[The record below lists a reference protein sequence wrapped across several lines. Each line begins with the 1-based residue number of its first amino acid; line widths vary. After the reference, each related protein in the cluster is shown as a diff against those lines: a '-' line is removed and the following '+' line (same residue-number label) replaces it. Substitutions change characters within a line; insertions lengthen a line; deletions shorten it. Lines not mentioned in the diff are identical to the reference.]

1 MYITGK
7 PMPGLANDAK
17 EIINLYQSL
26 GENAENFLP
35 VAIVEKLTNFVKLC
49 YEKPD
54 DPAKQFA
61 EIDRALLEL
70 KELIPGYTDVSL
82 MLYPHENSKAFIY
95 QDKKLEFVKKLTY
108 LIDHEAI
115 DEEKKKQS
123 LNILGSH
130 DFSVGTPPVTQKQLD
145 YTYKLILGEHAEE
158 LKKFR
163 DVIGVNGDEEEAQW
177 NYFLNVL
184 DQMVLQSS
192 HYTVPGERKDFLNQT
207 ELTINFKGLNGFI
220 RTVVSGSADSAI
232 KLISEEVFSKHN
244 VKVIEYTTE
253 EELYDKVAEDY
264 STVFLVKVKSMR
276 KNIFNKR
283 HWFPYLTRIV
293 IIDDSVESVST
304 NTSLVFAFH
313 NGIINTLNKVHTKK
327 LGALA
332 NSQLNLRLIL
342 DKINTKSLE
351 RFKELAL
358 NKIKDYDNE
367 LTELKKDQ
375 LEKTNDPD
383 RDIVLFKFDDFSK
396 QIIKD
401 KYALTKLADYID
413 LILSTK
419 DPKKLKVQNIDL
431 IHEFEERTRQYFYS
445 DIKEIH
451 IATINEGGGRNQ
463 IKTYGEWL
471 LQRPLKEVSPKIIE
485 QCRVILD
492 IIPTNYD
499 RTIHNH
505 FHKNF
510 GINLF
515 LEKYKEF
522 VTKSENTADNT
533 GRFHNFLID
542 LGIKER
548 YDRKSPEEQA
558 IIKSFI
564 SDLANLDKTS
574 ISDDVQ
580 MIIRDI
586 MFHSDTSLRPYI
598 LYDKDLS
605 WEYQDLFPDDRFD
618 LNPFDLEIGND
629 DEGRIDFAR
638 LLAKLQRMKSTF
650 QLFDDSGNLWDRFCE
665 NLTIVINDPS
675 NPSGFTNFNDESLL
689 DFLKFISLNKITIFL
704 DEAYNDGVKTYDAE
718 EPKWRTISRY
728 VVNNLGSYA
737 NINLVTSL
745 STTKNLGG
753 TGIRLGSIIATS
765 GKKEVIEY
773 ARKQNPPEKC
783 NTNSVFMLVNIIEA
797 AHLAKKIKDSI
808 EARLAKNASIYSFK
822 KRIEESIKDELAKY
836 QENIKAKKA
845 PGKEITR
852 YSPFEGSPLHIY
864 LLEQLLALDKLEVL
878 DLPDDFK
885 YKGKPFFKYYQ
896 EQLVKE
902 LNGFRLNKIFR
913 DESSKRLNLAKEI
926 ATKVIEENNYK
937 EYAKVVESD
946 GSFLFNLQLKKFAS
960 FQGLEKFTKKLA
972 EQRGIAIIPYKIG
985 FMRFSLGDYLD
996 GSDKSYVEFGN
1007 EFRNA
1012 LEIFFNYWVTYYN
1025 KRTSPDYKGKTTEEI
1040 LKEVFSYT
1048 GDKDFVSK
1056 VLADFHLTKNIS
1068 KKKLDSLKISKLDTL
1083 YLSFPEKS
1091 GVSINAISESKNA
1104 VFEFYE
1110 NIGQCTTI
1118 QDFIKSKAFTKIYE
1132 NLMPQIYKKIPQI
1145 SHLSFDTIL
1154 ARYGKS
1160 SILKFIENKLDYQ
1173 PNSYSLDGV
1182 DELTTMKEILI
1193 ELEDI
1198 LFSDSKFKIMAL
1210 NASKDIAA
1218 DQQKLEGANMIL
1230 KKHIRELMIH
1240 FNLPFEN
1247 MGIEPS
1253 IKELVNTGIE
1263 QFEDISGISA
1273 KQFGLKSYLEA
1284 FVRNIRLSEKFK
1296 NLSLSERNIGLIL
1309 NLFTERILSEQVEL
1323 NNSILYIYLL
1333 KRKNHF
1339 ENLIF
1344 NRLSL
1349 YEQELS
1355 GLDDD
1360 EVKLFI
1366 DNFISKILSED
1377 LKAILNEVIAQKD
1390 VKIMQKELHKE
1401 SRAVSMM
1408 LIDIINNT
1416 RATEYYSRYTHAL
1429 LRFVE
1434 TVYKA
1439 QNSGINEMIQHG
1451 VTVYKDFE
1459 MKSDALETY
1468 NNGSLKWIRDVMTK
1482 CGVISSEQPVQ
1493 IHTRKATDAK
1503 KREYA
1508 FHKVDL
1514 TEEEMQLREE
1524 NKRAAKAKRSVS
1536 PNEYIKNLAT
1546 KPQASFFGNRI
1557 SKFVEH
1563 IDIQDY
1569 RCKIVDKGL
1578 FKELVIF
1585 QKTFM
1590 KYLSDNY
1597 RLLGPDITSLEE
1609 IQNFVPDVVHIIGA
1623 PTKVLSFPKVG
1634 YFDLDGPNGKIKTL
1648 IGPLDNKADYFG
1660 NVKKPRL
1667 TLINEK
1673 VKEMGGMPIHG
1684 SLFAIEED
1692 DGGIFVVHVD
1702 GDSGVG
1708 KSEMLAA
1715 MMLKWLKKD
1724 LTHIRS
1730 IKLIAGDMFHI
1741 FPDKEGNIYGIGT
1754 EVGDFS
1760 RVTDFDPEYIKYYN
1774 SLFQSSSD
1782 SNVTDLNSRSTISG
1796 LCDINMPFKIDIILS
1811 ASNYA
1816 KEEAGITRYDNPE
1829 NFLFYRDSHGERK
1842 EKATSG
1848 DNPNFQRTLLRYPAK
1863 PNIVKVLDEHGNY
1876 IDNILD
1882 WELVPSTGQFFLC
1895 SSYKMMDK
1903 IDIEDIVRRIFKGE
1917 TFVKNDIEYVVDE
1930 IKFDIIKNRFDVF
1943 AKDLEEND
1951 IQFHLDRAFFNSVF
1965 NALASTPGG
1974 QPFISEYGERESR
1987 KNLLKILR
1995 GQYGEGK
2002 GKRIAFGVL
2011 STDLGKPGREISGPQ
2026 KAAEELK
2033 KLMQVVRIENPYLNT
2048 NKQNV
2053 RQLIQKVYG
2062 HIFKGYRISPEIDRY
2077 NFRLWQLEQM
2087 RKAEFVRID
2096 DVKTKVDLSNLKG
2109 FHPVDKNH
2117 EFSPLLV
2124 NPNLNIEMNN
2134 YYESWDQLMNLPNIP
2149 EFAEEFY
2156 QDCKHLYI
2164 ADGYNEET
2172 IINNMI
2178 VQLLLISGYIMVED
2192 LNRGHITEKVNREVI
2207 AAAKSAVIKYY
2218 KEQTMDDNKKEDKT
2232 PKKSDN
2238 KKK

>member
-1 MYITGK
+1 
-7 PMPGLANDAK
+7 MPGLAKDAK
-17 EIINLYQSL
+17 EIIDLYQSL

-35 VAIVEKLTNFVKLC
+35 ISIVEKLTNFVKLC

-82 MLYPHENSKAFIY
+82 MLYPHEDSKAFLY
-95 QDKKLEFVKKLTY
+95 QNKKLDFVKKLTY

-115 DEEKKKQS
+115 DKDTKRQS

-145 YTYKLILGEHAEE
+145 YTYKLLLGEQAAE

-177 NYFLNVL
+177 NYFMNVL
-184 DQMVLQSS
+184 DQMVIQSS

-232 KLISEEVFSKHN
+232 KLIAEEVFSKHN
-244 VKVIEYTTE
+244 VEVIDFKSE
-253 EELYDKVAEDY
+253 EELYDKVADNY
-264 STVFLVKVKSMR
+264 SSIFLVKVKSMR

-293 IIDDSVESVST
+293 IIDDSAESVST
-304 NTSLVFAFH
+304 NTSLIFAFH
-313 NGIINTLNKVHTKK
+313 NGTINTLNKVHTKK

-342 DKINTKSLE
+342 DKINAKSLE
-351 RFKELAL
+351 RFKKLAL
-358 NKIKDYDNE
+358 DKIKDYDSE
-367 LTELKKDQ
+367 LVELKKDQ
-375 LEKTNDPD
+375 LEKINDAD

-401 KYALTKLADYID
+401 KYALTKLSDYID

-419 DPKKLKVQNIDL
+419 NPRKLKEQNIDL
-431 IHEFEERTRQYFYS
+431 IHEFEERTRKYFYS
-445 DIKEIH
+445 GIKDIH

-471 LQRPLKEVSPKIIE
+471 LQRPLKEVDPKIIE

-515 LEKYKEF
+515 LEKYKEYI
-522 VTKSENTADNT
+522 TKSENTADNT

-542 LGIKER
+542 LGIKDR
-548 YDRKSPEEQA
+548 YDKKSSEDQS

-586 MFHSDTSLRPYI
+586 MFHTDTTLRPYI

-605 WEYQDLFPDDRFD
+605 WEYQDLFPEDRFD

-629 DEGRIDFAR
+629 DEGRIGFAR
-638 LLAKLQRMKSTF
+638 LTSKLQRMKSTF

-675 NPSGFTNFNDESLL
+675 NPSGYTNFNDDALL
-689 DFLKFISLNKITIFL
+689 DFLKFLSLNKITLFL
-704 DEAYNDGVKTYDAE
+704 DEAYNDGVKTYEAD

-728 VVNNLGSYA
+728 VVNNMSSYA

-753 TGIRLGSIIATS
+753 TGIRLGSIIATP

-773 ARKQNPPEKC
+773 ARSQNPPEKC

-797 AHLAKKIKDSI
+797 AHLAKKIKDSV

-822 KRIEESIKDELAKY
+822 KRIEENIKNELAKY
-836 QENIKAKKA
+836 QENIKAKKD
-845 PGKEITR
+845 PGKKITR

-885 YKGKPFFKYYQ
+885 YKSKPFFKYYQ
-896 EQLVKE
+896 SQLVKE
-902 LNGFRLNKIFR
+902 LNRFRLNKIFR
-913 DESSKRLNLAKEI
+913 DESSKRLVMAKKI
-926 ATKVIEENNYK
+926 AQEVIEENDYQQ
-937 EYAKVVESD
+937 YAKVVESD
-946 GSFLFNLQLKKFAS
+946 GSFLFNLQLEQFAS

-972 EQRGIAIIPYKIG
+972 EQRGIAIIPYEIG
-985 FMRFSLGDYLD
+985 FMRFSLGDYIE
-996 GSDKSYVEFGN
+996 GSKKSYAEFCN

-1012 LEIFFNYWVTYYN
+1012 LEIFFKYWVTYYS
-1025 KRTSPDYKGKTTEEI
+1025 KRKSPEYKGKTTEEI
-1040 LKEVFSYT
+1040 LEEVFNYKS
-1048 GDKDFVSK
+1048 DKDFVDQ
-1056 VLADFHLTKNIS
+1056 VLADFYLIKGITKR
-1068 KKKLDSLKISKLDTL
+1068 KLNSLKISKLDTL

-1091 GVSINAISESKNA
+1091 GVSINSISESKNA

-1132 NLMPQIYKKIPQI
+1132 NLLPQIYKKIPQI

-1154 ARYGKS
+1154 ARYGKA

-1173 PNSYSLDGV
+1173 PNSYTLDGV

-1193 ELEDI
+1193 ELESI
-1198 LFSDSKFKIMAL
+1198 LFSDSKFKILAL
-1210 NASKDIAA
+1210 NASKNVAA

-1253 IKELVNTGIE
+1253 IKELVDTGIE
-1263 QFEDISGISA
+1263 QFEEISGISVSE
-1273 KQFGLKSYLEA
+1273 FELKSYIEA
-1284 FVRNIRLSEKFK
+1284 FVRDIRLSKRFDG
-1296 NLSLSERNIGLIL
+1296 LSLSERNIGLIL
-1309 NLFTERILSEQVEL
+1309 NLFSENVLSNDIGL
-1323 NNSILYIYLL
+1323 NNRILYIYLL
-1333 KRKNHF
+1333 KRNKQF
-1339 ENLIF
+1339 ESLIF

-1349 YEQELS
+1349 YQEHLN

-1360 EVKLFI
+1360 EIKLFI
-1366 DNFISKILSED
+1366 EDFISKVVKED
-1377 LKAILNEVIAQKD
+1377 LQTILNEIVAQKA
-1390 VKIMQKELHKE
+1390 VKISLKELHAE
-1401 SRAVSMM
+1401 SRAISMM
-1408 LIDIINNT
+1408 LIDIINST
-1416 RATEYYSRYTHAL
+1416 RATEYYNRYTHTL
-1429 LRFVE
+1429 LRFIE
-1434 TVYKA
+1434 TLYKA

-1451 VTVYKDFE
+1451 ITVYKDFE
-1459 MKSDALETY
+1459 MKSDTLETY
-1468 NNGSLKWIRDVMTK
+1468 NNGTLQWIRDVMVK

-1514 TEEEMQLREE
+1514 TDEEIEQRESLKKATKN
-1524 NKRAAKAKRSVS
+1524 NKNAT
-1536 PNEYIKNLAT
+1536 PNEYIKTLAT
-1546 KPQASFFGNRI
+1546 KPQASFFGRRM

-1563 IDIQDY
+1563 IDAQDY

-1578 FKELVIF
+1578 FKELVVF

-1597 RLLGPDITSLEE
+1597 RLLGPDVTSLEE
-1609 IQNFVPDVVHIIGA
+1609 IQNFVPDVIQFLGA
-1623 PTKVLSFPKVG
+1623 PTKVVSFPKVG

-1648 IGPLDNKADYFG
+1648 VTPLDSKADYFG

-1667 TLINEK
+1667 TMINEK
-1673 VKEMGGMPIHG
+1673 VKEMGGIPIHG

-1760 RVTDFDPEYIKYYN
+1760 RVTDFDPDYIKYYN

-1782 SNVTDLNSRSTISG
+1782 SNIIDLNSRSTISG

-1811 ASNYA
+1811 ASNFA
-1816 KEEAGITRYDNPE
+1816 REEAGITRFDNPE

-1863 PNIVKVLDEHGNY
+1863 ANIVSVLEEHGNY
-1876 IDNILD
+1876 IDDILD
-1882 WELVPSTGQFFLC
+1882 WEFVQSTGQFFLC
-1895 SSYKMMDK
+1895 SSYKMIDK
-1903 IDIEDIVRRIFKGE
+1903 IDIENIVRRIFKGE
-1917 TFVKNDIEYVVDE
+1917 NFNKNDIEYLVDD
-1930 IKFDIIKNRFDVF
+1930 IKFDIIKNRFDVI
-1943 AKDLEEND
+1943 ATDSQENT
-1951 IQFHLDRAFFNSVF
+1951 IQFDLDRAFFNSIY

-1987 KNLLKILR
+1987 KHLLNILR
-1995 GQYGEGK
+1995 GKYGEGK
-2002 GKRIAFGVL
+2002 GKRVVFGVL

-2033 KLMQVVRIENPYLNT
+2033 KLMQVVRIENPYINN
-2048 NKQNV
+2048 NKQQV
-2053 RQLIQKVYG
+2053 RSLVQEVYG

-2087 RKAEFVRID
+2087 RKAEFVRVD
-2096 DVKTKVDLSNLKG
+2096 DVKTLVDLSNLKG
-2109 FHPVDKNH
+2109 FNPVNKSH

-2124 NPNLNIEMNN
+2124 TPNMNIEMNN

-2149 EFAEEFY
+2149 EFADEFY
-2156 QDCKHLYI
+2156 QDCHSLYI
-2164 ADGYNEET
+2164 ANGYNEET

-2178 VQLLLISGYIMVED
+2178 LQLLLISGYIMIED
-2192 LNRGHITEKVNREVI
+2192 LNRAHISEKVNREVI
-2207 AAAKSAVIKYY
+2207 AAAKSAVMRYY
-2218 KEQTMDDNKKEDKT
+2218 KEQNEGLEKEET
-2232 PKKSDN
+2232 PKKPSPKKPGN